1 MGTDS
6 ARAGVPGV
14 AQGFSELSA
23 KAGRERVLAV
33 IPHPDDELWFAGT
46 LTLAARAGAAVTL
59 LCMTR
64 GEAGTDYLAREG
76 GRLKGEAL
84 AAWRDGELDESAR
97 VLGVNEVTRWV
108 LPDGGLEGLAPVEQE
123 RVVARL
129 MTLMDGVDRVLTL
142 GRDGIY
148 GHRDHVAVTRW
159 VEAAL
164 LRLGSEGRPVPDAF
178 GVVFPPGVFDAQW
191 TSFAKRRPELA
202 IEDWITRG
210 RGTVLGD
217 EAWTVDIVAVESV
230 KRQAIRAHAS
240 QLRGPDES
248 AFFVP
253 GTLPLMLG
261 FERFERLGQAG
272 THAGS

>member
-1 MGTDS
+1 
-6 ARAGVPGV
+6 
-14 AQGFSELSA
+14 
-23 KAGRERVLAV
+23 VLAV

-46 LTLAARAGAAVTL
+46 LALAARGGAAVSL
-59 LCMTR
+59 LCVTR

-84 AAWRDGELDESAR
+84 AAWRDGELDASAR
-97 VLGVNEVTRWV
+97 ILGVGEVTRWG
-108 LPDGGLEGLAPVEQE
+108 LPDGGLEGLEPTDLTDLTDPTDPTEQDD
-123 RVVARL
+123 VVARL
-129 MTLMDGVDRVLTL
+129 VALMDGVDRVLTL

-164 LRLGSEGRPVPDAF
+164 VRLGSDGRPVPAAF

-202 IEDWITRG
+202 VSDWIAKG
-210 RGTVLGD
+210 RGTALGD
-217 EAWTVDIVAVESV
+217 EAWSVDIGAVENL

-240 QLRGPDES
+240 QLRGPDEA

-261 FERFERLGQAG
+261 FERFERLGPG
-272 THAGS
+272 R